1 MMKVGKLQ
9 KAGLA
14 LLLAMVAGVANAAI
28 VRTYTDVD
36 GSGVVTYTDL
46 GFNQLQI
53 DFDNTS
59 AANMSSI
66 ITGLVFDIDQD
77 INAVTLNS
85 FVAGNGTDLSSAYNI
100 ALNVSNSITPG
111 NTVVDLAI
119 TTTNGING
127 GIYNAA
133 GNSGNIANT
142 FPDIATLILTIN
154 DPASS
159 WALNVISNDIL
170 RMQRTG
176 VDGQGSLKIPG
187 VPVPAAVWL
196 FGSGLLGL
204 VGVARRKRA

>member
-1 MMKVGKLQ
+1 MKVGKLQ
-9 KAGLA
+9 KAALA
-14 LLLAMVAGVANAAI
+14 LLLSVVAGVANASI
-28 VRTYTDVD
+28 VRTYTDPD

-46 GFNQLQI
+46 GSNVLQI
-53 DFDNTS
+53 EIDNTS
-59 AANMSSI
+59 ASTMSSI
-66 ITGLVFDIDQD
+66 ITGLVFDIDAT
-77 INAVTLNS
+77 INTMTVTS
-85 FVAGNGTDLSSAYNI
+85 FADGNGVDLSGAYNV
-100 ALNVSNSITPG
+100 ALNVNNNITP
-111 NTVVDLAI
+111 NNMVVDLAI

-127 GIYNAA
+127 GIYNAE

-142 FPDIATLILTIN
+142 FPDNAILTLSIT
-154 DPASS
+154 DPNS
-159 WALNVISNDIL
+159 WTLNAISNDIL